1 MIRRNTILLGVG
13 TILLV
18 LVAASMTARST
29 PTLAKPALQSTTA
42 ATVAGTA
49 AAEENPCASIAGT
62 ATPVPASASAATP
75 EGTQEAVEIPRPSNP
90 GGPGPALKL
99 VGDPV
104 AGAKIFVDNCQ
115 KCHGDQGQGNVKNP
129 GSDDGTIPSLNP
141 IDPGL
146 VDPDPK
152 VFACNVDLFIEHG
165 SVPAGP
171 SPQQTMQPWGDNK
184 QLTDQQIAD
193 VIAYV
198 ISLNPAQATPD
209 ATASK

>member
-1 MIRRNTILLGVG
+1 MVRRNTILLGIG

-18 LVAASMTARST
+18 LIAASLTAQSK

-42 ATVAGTA
+42 ATA
-49 AAEENPCASIAGT
+49 AATEEANPCASAMGT
-62 ATPVPASASAATP
+62 ATPVAASASAATP

-99 VGDPV
+99 VGDPK
-104 AGAKIFVDNCQ
+104 AGAQIFVDNCQ
-115 KCHGDQGQGNVKNP
+115 NCHGEQGQGGVKNP
-129 GSDDGTIPSLNP
+129 GSDDGTVPSLNP
-141 IDPGL
+141 IDPGI

-152 VFACNVDLFIEHG
+152 VFACNVDLFVEHG
-165 SVPAGP
+165 SVPSCPG
-171 SPQQTMQPWGDNK
+171 PQQTMQPWGDNK

-198 ISLNPAQATPD
+198 MSLNPVQAATPA

>member
-1 MIRRNTILLGVG
+1 MRRNTILLGVG

-18 LVAASMTARST
+18 LVAASMTT
-29 PTLAKPALQSTTA
+29 PSSSTLAKPALQSTATA
-42 ATVAGTA
+42 TAQGTA
-49 AAEENPCASIAGT
+49 AAEENPCASVAGT
-62 ATPVPASASAATP
+62 ATPTPASASAATP
-75 EGTQEAVEIPRPSNP
+75 AGTQEAVEVPRPSNP
-90 GGPGPALKL
+90 GGPGEAIKL
-99 VGDPV
+99 VGNAK
-104 AGAKIFVDNCQ
+104 AGEKIFVDNCQ
-115 KCHGDQGQGNVKNP
+115 KCHGEQGQGGIKNP

-141 IDPGL
+141 IDPGI

-184 QLTDQQIAD
+184 QLTRFQIAD
-193 VIAYV
+193 VIAYI
-198 ISLNPAQATPD
+198 ISLNQAQATPA